1 MLARMERVKC
11 AVIGAGWWGTTSHV
25 PALRDNPHADL
36 VAIQHQDRETAERIA
51 RDFGVPHACTT
62 AEEVLAID
70 GLQAVAIS
78 SVPKLHYEQ
87 GKAALDRGLHVLI
100 EKPFTIRGEEG
111 RELVSLADAK
121 GLHLMVGATYHFT
134 RHCQEARRVLR
145 SGDIGTVRMISILFT
160 NLTQGLYRGLEWD
173 QAMPSEDEARSEHQ
187 RPYLVPGQTSYSDP
201 AIAGGGQ
208 IYTQVS
214 HPAAYVS
221 YLTERQPVEVFARFE
236 NDGAA
241 VDVYDA
247 LVIVLDDGTLVSL
260 ASNGA
265 ATAAK
270 MHYELRVHGTALW
283 KGTAWTA
290 QTDWSRSSGRG
301 RSNRGRRRRYP
312 RLTEHEPLEDT
323 YPRSARA
330 TLREPDR
337 RGRAAPR
344 RTCRPAATA
353 RSAPWS
359 ARRRSSP
366 SAPAGRWPCSTEP
379 ERSVEPPVSA
389 RPGRSGR

>member
-1 MLARMERVKC
+1 MPT
-11 AVIGAGWWGTTSHV
+11 WWRSSTATTRPRS
-25 PALRDNPHADL
+25 
-36 VAIQHQDRETAERIA
+36 AIAS
-51 RDFGVPHACTT
+51 DFGVAHACTT

-70 GLQAVAIS
+70 VLQAVVIS
-78 SVPKLHYEQ
+78 SVPALHFEQ
-87 GKAALDRGLHVLI
+87 GRAALERGLHVLI

-111 RELVSLADAK
+111 RELVRLADAK

-145 SGDIGTVRMISILFT
+145 SGGIGTVRMISILFT
-160 NLTQGLYRGLEWD
+160 NLTQGLYRGLEWN

-270 MHYELRVHGTALW
+270 MHYELRVHGTGGVLEQELW
-283 KGTAWTA
+283 KGTLTVDGA
-290 QTDWSRSSGRG
+290 DG
-301 RSNRGRRRRYP
+301 
-312 RLTEHEPLEDT
+312 LTEHEPLEDT
-323 YPRSARA
+323 YPV
-330 TLREPDR
+330 
-337 RGRAAPR
+337 G
-344 RTCRPAATA
+344 
-353 RSAPWS
+353 
-359 ARRRSSP
+359 SP
-366 SAPAGRWPCSTEP
+366 SANLIDVARGAAENLSPGRHGAFG
-379 ERSVEPPVSA
+379 SVVSEAAIESVRTGRPVSL
-389 RPGRSGR
+389 